1 VTCAKLLTTVS
12 SFNGGGGGGESMVR
26 VRECDLR
33 RSVSAKLR
41 AHIVGA
47 ERLGRCAPRV
57 GASVREEERTYEEDR
72 RYALDEPNQIWSF
85 ASEFMSAKSE
95 DTLFD

>member
-1 VTCAKLLTTVS
+1 MGHRDSPKTNALQVEIPTETDPPKIPSKFLYA
-12 SFNGGGGGGESMVR
+12 E
-26 VRECDLR
+26 
-33 RSVSAKLR
+33 RSLR